1 MSGEY
6 PPVGRGLQLRVVKVA
21 AILHDSFEP
30 GVGILN
36 DRIQRGAGFGTG
48 RFETVRR
55 RLERRR
61 FHRFDFHA
69 KFVEKIGD
77 VWVLKQH
84 ADRADQR
91 GLLRHDVVAC
101 KRGDIAAGSRH
112 AVDHHDQRFL
122 LTHPRQ
128 RVEQLL
134 RTGRGA
140 AGAVNVDDDRA
151 RQVRPRQPVKLFGAI
166 LIAPDQARDG
176 QACDVGADAKTIIAV
191 AGQSGRAGNTEHDQ
205 DNRRDPPEGEL
216 PPHATA
222 INDEIGIKRHG
233 FYPYLRFLSEPFLH
247 RWHAPPVPY
256 SASSL
261 SPVSLSS
268 PLRLSAVPRM
278 SPKVAPESDEPYWAI
293 ASFSSA
299 TSSALIETDT
309 RRERRSN
316 WVTRAST
323 FSPTAKR
330 SGRCSERSRASSE
343 RLMKAVNSVPTI
355 LTSMPPSFTSVIS
368 QVTTAPFFRSPA
380 AGSAAAAPSESCL
393 IPSEMR
399 SFSTS
404 TSSTCALTLSPFLYS
419 SMTCSPGRFQSR
431 SDKCTMP
438 STSPSSPRNSPNSV
452 LFLTSPSTFE
462 PGGYFSRNTSHGLR
476 MVCFRP
482 SEMRRLTGSTSR
494 T

>member
-6 PPVGRGLQLRVVKVA
+6 PPIGRGLQLRVVKVA

-69 KFVEKIGD
+69 EFLKEIGD
-77 VWVLKQH
+77 VGILKQH
-84 ADRADQR
+84 ADRADQGR
-91 GLLRHDVVAC
+91 LLRNNVIAS
-101 KRGDIAAGSRH
+101 KRGDIAAGSRQT
-112 AVDHHDQRFL
+112 VDHDHQWL
-122 LTHPRQ
+122 LLAHPRQ
-128 RVEQLL
+128 RIEQLL

-140 AGAVNVDDDRA
+140 ARAVNVDDNRT
-151 RQVRPRQPVKLFGAI
+151 RQVRPRQPIKLFGAI
-166 LIAPDQARDG
+166 LVAADQARNG
-176 QACDVGADAKTIIAV
+176 QAGDIGAYAQTIFAV
-191 AGQSGRAGNTEHDQ
+191 AGQCGRAGNAEHDQ
-205 DNRRDPPEGEL
+205 DDRRDPPEGEL

-278 SPKVAPESDEPYWAI
+278 SPKVAPESDEPYCAI

-343 RLMKAVNSVPTI
+343 RLTKA
-355 LTSMPPSFTSVIS
+355 
-368 QVTTAPFFRSPA
+368 A
-380 AGSAAAAPSESCL
+380 
-393 IPSEMR
+393 
-399 SFSTS
+399 
-404 TSSTCALTLSPFLYS
+404 
-419 SMTCSPGRFQSR
+419 
-431 SDKCTMP
+431 
-438 STSPSSPRNSPNSV
+438 
-452 LFLTSPSTFE
+452 
-462 PGGYFSRNTSHGLR
+462 
-476 MVCFRP
+476 
-482 SEMRRLTGSTSR
+482 
-494 T
+494 